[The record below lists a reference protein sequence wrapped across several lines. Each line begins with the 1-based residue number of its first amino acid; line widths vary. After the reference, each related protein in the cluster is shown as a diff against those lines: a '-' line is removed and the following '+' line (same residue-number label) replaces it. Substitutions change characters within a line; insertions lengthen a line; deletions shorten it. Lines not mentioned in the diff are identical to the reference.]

1 MKAIEKSSQGS
12 AGFTLIEVM
21 LAMGILALGMT
32 AVLGLFTFGAA
43 LTQASVL
50 RTQSATAI
58 ETITHELPGRLFP
71 ADETGLPAVP
81 AGDGRIA
88 LEDQSIPGLPALR
101 YRALA
106 VPVQGGPLAED
117 GGPLEYD
124 VEVEVFFHQQG
135 VRRARTFHTR
145 LLRERS
151 FAQRMRSRL
160 PNTP

>member
-1 MKAIEKSSQGS
+1 MKPVVDPRPTQ

-58 ETITHELPGRLFP
+58 ETITQELPARLFP
-71 ADETGLPAVP
+71 VDNTGLPSVP
-81 AGDGRIA
+81 EGDGSVS
-88 LEDQSIPGLPALR
+88 LEDQRIEALPALR
-101 YRALA
+101 YRATA
-106 VPVQGGPLAED
+106 WPVEGGPPAED

-145 LLRERS
+145 VLRQRT
-151 FAQRMRSRL
+151 FAERMRARF

>member
-1 MKAIEKSSQGS
+1 MKPARTQAST

-50 RTQSATAI
+50 RTQSATAV
-58 ETITHELPGRLFP
+58 EAITLELPAKLFP
-71 ADETGLPAVP
+71 VDEQGLPAVP
-81 AGDGRIA
+81 EGDGRA
-88 LEDQSIPGLPALR
+88 SLEDQPIPGLPALR
-101 YRALA
+101 YRATA
-106 VPVQGGPLAED
+106 WPVPDGPLAED

-145 LLRERS
+145 VLRERS
-151 FAQRMRSRL
+151 FAERMRSRL
-160 PNTP
+160 RGSR